1 MTSQLATLARLE
13 LKEVLRS
20 RWLFFCVAVYVALA
34 GLFLLVGLRESAV
47 VGFTGMERLLL
58 SLSHA
63 LVVLLPLMALTGTGL
78 VVNRARQDGTMEVL
92 FSHPVERGS
101 YLGAV
106 TLVRYGTLLVPLLVL
121 MPGLALAGRLA
132 FGESMPWAF
141 LARALPVSAALLW
154 SFVGIGLGISVHVF
168 EPAKAMVYLLVAWL
182 LGVALLDFAL
192 VGAMLQW
199 RLPTVAVFTLA
210 SLNPVEAARLAL
222 LSGAEP
228 TLETLGPVGLFLAD
242 RLGGGPLFMAGV
254 LWPFVVG
261 TAAWALAR
269 RRLRKADLI

>member
-1 MTSQLATLARLE
+1 MKSQLATLARLE
-13 LKEVLRS
+13 LREVLRS
-20 RWLFFCVAVYVALA
+20 RWLFFCVAIYAALA

-92 FSHPVERGS
+92 FSHPAERGA

-106 TLVRYGTLLVPLLVL
+106 TWVRYGTLLVPLLVL
-121 MPGLALAGRLA
+121 MPGLALAGRIA
-132 FGESMPWAF
+132 FGEAVPWVF

-154 SFVGIGLGISVHVF
+154 SFVGIGLAISVHVG
-168 EPAKAMVYLLVAWL
+168 EPAKAMVYVLVAWL

-199 RLPTVAVFTLA
+199 RLPAAVVFTLA
-210 SLNPVEAARLAL
+210 SLNPVEAARVAL
-222 LSGAEP
+222 LAGADP
-228 TLETLGPVGLFLAD
+228 SLETLGPVGFFLAD
-242 RLGGGPLFMAGV
+242 RLGGGPLYAAGV
-254 LWPFVVG
+254 LWPFAVG
-261 TAAWALAR
+261 TAAWTLAGR
-269 RRLRKADLI
+269 KLRNADLI

>member
-242 RLGGGPLFMAGV
+242 RLGGGPLFVAGV

-261 TAAWALAR
+261 TAAWTLAR

>member
-1 MTSQLATLARLE
+1 VSPLATLARLE
-13 LKEVLRS
+13 LREVLRS
-20 RWLFFCVAVYVALA
+20 RWLFFCVAIYVALA

-78 VVNRARQDGTMEVL
+78 VVNRAREDGTMEVL
-92 FSHPVERGS
+92 FSHPVERGA

-106 TLVRYGTLLVPLLVL
+106 TLVRYATLLVPLLVL
-121 MPGLALAGRLA
+121 MPSLALAGWLA
-132 FGESMPWAF
+132 FGETVPWAF

-154 SFVGIGLGISVHVF
+154 SFVGIGLGISVHVV
-168 EPAKAMVYLLVAWL
+168 EPAKAMVWVLVAWL

-199 RLPTVAVFTLA
+199 RLPATAVFVLA
-210 SLNPVEAARLAL
+210 SVNPVEAARVAL
-222 LSGAEP
+222 LAGADP
-228 TLETLGPVGLFLAD
+228 SLETLGPVGFLLAD
-242 RLGGGPLFMAGV
+242 RLGSGPLFAAGV
-254 LWPFVVG
+254 LWPLVVG
-261 TAAWALAR
+261 TTAWTLAG
-269 RRLRKADLI
+269 RRLRNSDLI

>member
-20 RWLFFCVAVYVALA
+20 RWLFFCVTVYVALA

>member
-13 LKEVLRS
+13 LREVLRS
-20 RWLFFCVAVYVALA
+20 RWLFFCVTIYVALA
-34 GLFLLVGLRESAV
+34 GVFLLVGLRESAV

-106 TLVRYGTLLVPLLVL
+106 TLVRYATLLAPLLVL

-132 FGESMPWAF
+132 FGEAVPWAF

-154 SFVGIGLGISVHVF
+154 SFVGIGLAISVHVA
-168 EPAKAMVYLLVAWL
+168 EPAKAMVYVLVAWL

-199 RLPTVAVFTLA
+199 RLPTAAVFTIA

-228 TLETLGPVGLFLAD
+228 SLDTLGPVGFFLAD
-242 RLGGGPLFMAGV
+242 RLGGGPLFAAGV
-254 LWPFVVG
+254 AWPAVVG
-261 TAAWALAR
+261 TAAWTLAGR
-269 RRLRKADLI
+269 KLRNADLI